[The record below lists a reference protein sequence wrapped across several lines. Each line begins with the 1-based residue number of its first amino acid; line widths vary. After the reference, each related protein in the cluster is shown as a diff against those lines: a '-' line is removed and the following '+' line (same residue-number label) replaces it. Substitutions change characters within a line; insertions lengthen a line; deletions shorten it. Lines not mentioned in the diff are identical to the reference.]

1 MCNVSNT
8 LKEKRKKRKKRKK
21 LSLKKAKAEAV
32 KGGSMNFFLKLR
44 LEVNDLL
51 RMEEQMW

>member
-8 LKEKRKKRKKRKK
+8 LKEKRKKRKKKKKK

-32 KGGSMNFFLKLR
+32 KGGSMDFFLKLR
-44 LEVNDLL
+44 L
-51 RMEEQMW
+51 